1 MEERSPAQLFGLVIG
16 ITLVAAGI
24 LGFFYNADRR
34 DASYDDRVILIGTI
48 EIGDELLGD
57 LETGP
62 VRVEL
67 IP

>member
-1 MEERSPAQLFGLVIG
+1 VTFDDQVIP
-16 ITLVAAGI
+16 
-24 LGFFYNADRR
+24 
-34 DASYDDRVILIGTI
+34 IGTI
-48 EIGDELLGD
+48 ETGYERLNE